1 MDGAYPNAN
10 GRTSQASAPERD
22 DGLDGSGR
30 WMQVRAAK
38 ASAEIVAQIRERL
51 FDGKFRPGDFVGTE
65 RSLAVEFGV
74 SRLTM
79 RDALRILEANG
90 IVEVKVGKSGGVRI
104 AKPSPERFADALA
117 VQLTLAGISH
127 GEIFEAQMAVETQ
140 AVRAAAKCASDADL
154 ALLTAQLERLQAAKS
169 DDRAFVRESLE
180 FHTAIVRAS
189 GNRALIAQFQALRH
203 LTWRVILPLHSSTR
217 AAQVVARQAKVLAAL
232 RRRQGE
238 EAAALV
244 VEHLQ
249 AVISAHS
256 QATAQEAS
264 GQPAAISAVAG

>member
-1 MDGAYPNAN
+1 MDGAYASTIPANAPT
-10 GRTSQASAPERD
+10 RE
-22 DGLDGSGR
+22 DGHEGSGR

-51 FDGKFRPGDFVGTE
+51 FDGKFKPGDFVGTE
-65 RSLAVEFGV
+65 RTLAVEFGI

-104 AKPSPERFADALA
+104 AKPSFERFADALA

-127 GEIFEAQMAVETQ
+127 AEIFEAQMAVETQ
-140 AVRAAAKCASDADL
+140 AVRAAARSASEADL
-154 ALLTAQLERLQAAKS
+154 LLLEEQLAKLQAVS
-169 DDRAFVRESLE
+169 GDDRAFVRESLE

-203 LTWRVILPLHSSTR
+203 LTWRVILPLHSSAK
-217 AAQVVARQAKVLAAL
+217 AAQVIARHAKILSAL
-232 RRRQGE
+232 RRRKGE

-244 VEHLQ
+244 AEHLQ
-249 AVISAHS
+249 AVIAAHS
-256 QATAQEAS
+256 AS
-264 GQPAAISAVAG
+264 EMKRPHSEGA

>member
-1 MDGAYPNAN
+1 MDGAY
-10 GRTSQASAPERD
+10 ASTIPATAPMRE
-22 DGLDGSGR
+22 DGHEGSGR

-65 RSLAVEFGV
+65 RTLAVEFGV

-104 AKPSPERFADALA
+104 AQPSPERFADALA
-117 VQLTLAGISH
+117 VQLTIAGISH
-127 GEIFEAQMAVETQ
+127 AEIFEAQMAVETQ
-140 AVRAAAKCASDADL
+140 AVRAAARVATDDDL
-154 ALLTAQLERLQAAKS
+154 LHLEAQLERLRAVHT

-203 LTWRVILPLHSSTR
+203 LTWRVILPLHSSER
-217 AAQVVARQAKVLAAL
+217 AAQVIARHSKVLAAL
-232 RRRQGE
+232 RRRHGE
-238 EAAALV
+238 DAAALV

-249 AVISAHS
+249 AVIAAHS
-256 QATAQEAS
+256 AS
-264 GQPAAISAVAG
+264 EMKRPHSEGA